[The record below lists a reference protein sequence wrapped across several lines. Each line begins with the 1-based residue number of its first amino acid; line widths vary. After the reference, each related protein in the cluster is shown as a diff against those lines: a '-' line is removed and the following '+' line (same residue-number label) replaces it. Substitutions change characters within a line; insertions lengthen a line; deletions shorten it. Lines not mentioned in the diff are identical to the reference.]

1 MKTSGL
7 DRALRYF
14 IRQAE
19 LFVLCTAGGSFAMSG
34 YIWLIN
40 GNGFSFQEILAGIP
54 SAIVMLSMIVL
65 FSISMSSA
73 QYWYSIPISFGCR
86 RKNAFF
92 GNLVME
98 ILFIAQS
105 FVLYAAAVYV
115 LQTDVFP
122 VSISLIL
129 ALYLVIEGLS
139 KLLGIA
145 AMKWGKA
152 AYIVMTIIIV
162 LISISGGMMAVFVRE
177 GDEGV
182 SLAAVLGGYLESS
195 WKWLGLLL
203 GAGVCAAA
211 NIAGYRILSHF
222 EVKA

>member
-19 LFVLCTAGGSFAMSG
+19 LFVLCLAGGSFAMSG
-34 YIWLIN
+34 YIWLIS
-40 GNGFSFQEILAGIP
+40 GNGFSFQEMLAGVP
-54 SAIVMLSMIVL
+54 SAIVMLSMVVL
-65 FSISMSSA
+65 FSMSMSSA

-86 RKNAFF
+86 RKNAFL

-105 FVLYAAAVYV
+105 FVLYEAAVYV

-122 VSISLIL
+122 VSTSLIL

-145 AMKWGKA
+145 AVKWGKA
-152 AYIVMTIIIV
+152 AYIVMTVVIV
-162 LISISGGMMAVFVRE
+162 LISISGGMMAVFARE
-177 GDEGV
+177 G
-182 SLAAVLGGYLESS
+182 SLAVFLGGYLESS

-203 GAGVCAAA
+203 GAVVCAAA